1 MVKIGDLS
9 VGTFPLLLAP
19 MEDVSDPPFRALCKE
34 NGADVV
40 YTEFIS
46 SEGLIRDAA
55 KSVQKLDIYE
65 KERPV
70 GIQIF
75 GANLDSMLRSV
86 EIVEA
91 SKPDIID
98 INFGCPVKKVVSK
111 GAGAGILKDIPLMV
125 KLTEEMA
132 KRTHLPLTIK
142 TRLGWDH
149 DSIKIVEVAERLQ
162 DAGAKAISIHGRTRA
177 QMYKGDADWAP
188 IAAVKNNPRM
198 HIPIFGNGDV
208 HSPERAI
215 EMRDR
220 YGLDGAMIGRA
231 SIGNPWFFNQVKH
244 FIKTGEHVSPPTLK
258 ERIAVARRHL
268 EMAIEWKG
276 EILGVLETRRHYT
289 NYFKGI
295 PNFKPYRTAM
305 VTSDDANDVF
315 AAFDRVLNEVQDLEW
330 V

>member
-1 MVKIGDLS
+1 MVKIGDIA
-9 VGTFPLLLAP
+9 VGNFPLLLAP

-55 KSVQKLDIYE
+55 KSIQKLDIYE

-75 GANLDSMLRSV
+75 GANLDAMLRSV

-91 SKPDIID
+91 SQPDIID

-125 KLTEEMA
+125 KLTAEMA
-132 KRTHLPLTIK
+132 KHTSLPLTVK
-142 TRLGWDH
+142 TRLGWDY

-177 QMYKGDADWAP
+177 QMYKGEADWKP
-188 IAAVKNNPRM
+188 IEAVKNNPRM
-198 HIPIFGNGDV
+198 HIPVFGNGDV
-208 HSPERAI
+208 DSPERAM

-244 FIKTGEHVSPPTLK
+244 YFEKGTHAESPTLK
-258 ERIAVARRHL
+258 DRVTVAKRHL
-268 EMAIEWKG
+268 EMSIAWKG
-276 EILGVLETRRHYT
+276 PILGILETRRHYT

-295 PNFKPYRTAM
+295 PNFKPYRTSM
-305 VTSDDANDVF
+305 VTANDPNEVYNTL
-315 AAFDRVLNEVQDLEW
+315 DRVLEEVTEPLW
-330 V
+330 I